1 MRAGCVESRRS
12 GDACCP
18 DPCKRVGRGRC
29 GLRAD
34 PTGGDGTEQDG
45 GGGGPE
51 PERACASCNPP
62 ADTYTV
68 AAASVLAA
76 GITAAAL
83 YYSR

>member
-1 MRAGCVESRRS
+1 VRAGCVESRRS

-45 GGGGPE
+45 GGGPE